1 MNLDLVISFLIASV
15 ALTLMPGPDNIFVLT
30 ESISGGK
37 KKGVSLALGLSSGI
51 IVHTAFAA
59 TGVSLLIQSSSLAFD
74 IIKYFG
80 AGYLIYIAYKSAIEK
95 KVSSKD
101 ATTLPNGFFKQ
112 FKTGFLMNVLNPKVT
127 LFFVAFLPSFITKE
141 GINVTLQMFVLGSM
155 FMLQAFVLFSM
166 IALLSGSLASYLASE
181 KFWIITK
188 WLKVIVLF
196 VLALFLLIYE

>member
-1 MNLDLVISFLIASV
+1 MISFLIASV

-166 IALLSGSLASYLASE
+166 IALLSGSLASYLASD

>member
-166 IALLSGSLASYLASE
+166 IALLSGSLASYLASD

>member
-1 MNLDLVISFLIASV
+1 MNLDLVISFFIASV

-37 KKGVSLALGLSSGI
+37 KKGGSLALGLSSGI
-51 IVHTAFAA
+51 FVHTAFAA

-101 ATTLPNGFFKQ
+101 ATTLPNRFFKQ

-166 IALLSGSLASYLASE
+166 IALLSGSLASYLASD

>member
-1 MNLDLVISFLIASV
+1 
-15 ALTLMPGPDNIFVLT
+15 MPGPDNIFVLT

-51 IVHTAFAA
+51 FVHTAFAA

-101 ATTLPNGFFKQ
+101 ATTLPNGFFEQ

-166 IALLSGSLASYLASE
+166 IALLSGSLASYLASD